1 MQQGAYNLEAFRN
14 TQLSADVENKP
25 ATSTTTNKASDRTGE
40 EPRVSDIQDHQS
52 RGLLP
57 TDTCRVEGAVN
68 VKNYVTI
75 LEDLLLKLQI
85 NVAIAKGFKDLEFPQ
100 PKGNNEKKYIDLWP
114 IQMSAQIAAESG
126 DNVFTT
132 NFDTYTLILQLGCIL
147 NTVPAWKKA
156 YRLRVIVFVE
166 YELDVE
172 EERSRVKTLLDNL
185 RIQAEILVFWL
196 ASGDLKS
203 YEVIVND
210 HAPDQDARRHVD
222 EDLKEEAWWQDVQN
236 LRNHRKTASTSGE
249 LVDKQGLL
257 DAVPSWPSSSF
268 QQGRGKPP
276 AKRFETLKKL
286 IRQSKRR
293 RSSSD
298 LNGLGMRQSMQTHR
312 LHDDVLQRHASYASA
327 SEDSGSED
335 TSSETFEDDVANNID
350 ETYPASENNALAS
363 EGKPAHDHVQAESDD
378 LAQTLKPVRPTS
390 TRHSS
395 APKFSSRPQPK
406 ATVNPEDSPGP
417 SIMFAGSPSTPPRTS
432 PSIYRTSSA
441 TPATGFP
448 FSQSTPFSF
457 NDLPCRAQHLIL
469 NELMRQH
476 SRDTAVLFTTLPS
489 PVEGTC
495 ENEDDCVRYLSDLEA
510 LWKGLPP
517 VLMIH
522 SNSMTVT
529 MNL

>member
-1 MQQGAYNLEAFRN
+1 M
-14 TQLSADVENKP
+14 
-25 ATSTTTNKASDRTGE
+25 
-40 EPRVSDIQDHQS
+40 
-52 RGLLP
+52 
-57 TDTCRVEGAVN
+57 N

-85 NVAIAKGFKDLEFPQ
+85 NVAIAKGFKDLEFPK
-100 PKGNNEKKYIDLWP
+100 PKGDNKKKYIDLWP

-126 DNVFTT
+126 DNVLTT

-185 RIQAEILVFWL
+185 RMQAEILVFWL

-203 YEVIVND
+203 YEVIVNG
-210 HAPDQDARRHVD
+210 HAPDQDARIHVD

-236 LRNHRKTASTSGE
+236 LRDHRRTASTSGE
-249 LVDKQGLL
+249 LVDSQSLL

-276 AKRFETLKKL
+276 GKRFETLKKL

-293 RSSSD
+293 RSSGD

-312 LHDDVLQRHASYASA
+312 LHDDVLQRHPSYASA

-335 TSSETFEDDVANNID
+335 TSSETFEDDFADNVV
-350 ETYPASENNALAS
+350 EPYPASGTNPLAS
-363 EGKPAHDHVQAESDD
+363 KGKPAEADD
-378 LAQTLKPVRPTS
+378 LAQNLQPVRPTP

-395 APKFSSRPQPK
+395 APKFSSRPQPR
-406 ATVNPEDSPGP
+406 ATVNAEDGPGP
-417 SIMFAGSPSTPPRTS
+417 SIMFSGSPSTPPKTS
-432 PSIYRTSSA
+432 PSIYRHASA

-448 FSQSTPFSF
+448 FSQSTPLSF

-469 NELMRQH
+469 NELMRQQ

>member
-14 TQLSADVENKP
+14 AQLSVDAENKP
-25 ATSTTTNKASDRTGE
+25 ATTAITNKASDRTGE
-40 EPRVSDIQDHQS
+40 ELRVSDTQDHQS

-85 NVAIAKGFKDLEFPQ
+85 NVAIAKGFKDLEFPE

-126 DNVFTT
+126 DNVLTT

-203 YEVIVND
+203 YEVIVNG
-210 HAPDQDARRHVD
+210 HGTDQDATRHVD

-236 LRNHRKTASTSGE
+236 LRIHRKTASTSGE

-293 RSSSD
+293 RSSGD

-335 TSSETFEDDVANNID
+335 TSSETFEDDFAHNFH
-350 ETYPASENNALAS
+350 ETYPAGENDTLSS
-363 EGKPAHDHVQAESDD
+363 EGIPGHDHVRAGSDD
-378 LAQTLKPVRPTS
+378 LGQNLQPVRPTS
-390 TRHSS
+390 NRRSS

-406 ATVNPEDSPGP
+406 ATVNPEDGPGP

-495 ENEDDCVRYLSDLEA
+495 ENEDDCVRYLSDLEV

>member
-1 MQQGAYNLEAFRN
+1 M
-14 TQLSADVENKP
+14 
-25 ATSTTTNKASDRTGE
+25 
-40 EPRVSDIQDHQS
+40 
-52 RGLLP
+52 
-57 TDTCRVEGAVN
+57 
-68 VKNYVTI
+68 KNYVTI

-100 PKGNNEKKYIDLWP
+100 PKGNNKKKYIDLWP

-126 DNVFTT
+126 DNVLTT

-147 NTVPAWKKA
+147 NTVPAWKTA

-166 YELDVE
+166 YEFDVE

-203 YEVIVND
+203 YDVIVNGR
-210 HAPDQDARRHVD
+210 APNQDALRYVD
-222 EDLKEEAWWQDVQN
+222 EDLKEEAWWQDVQK
-236 LRNHRKTASTSGE
+236 LRIRRGAASPSEE
-249 LVDKQGLL
+249 LVDTQGLL

-286 IRQSKRR
+286 IRKSKRR
-293 RSSSD
+293 RSSGD
-298 LNGLGMRQSMQTHR
+298 LNGLGMRQSMQTHQ

-335 TSSETFEDDVANNID
+335 TSSETFEDDFADDID
-350 ETYPASENNALAS
+350 KTPRSQNNAPGFD
-363 EGKPAHDHVQAESDD
+363 GKPSDASRRAESDD
-378 LAQTLKPVRPTS
+378 LTQSLQPVRPTP

-406 ATVNPEDSPGP
+406 ATVNSQDGPGP
-417 SIMFAGSPSTPPRTS
+417 SIMFTGSPSSPSRTS
-432 PSIYRTSSA
+432 PSIYRPPSA
-441 TPATGFP
+441 TPATSFP
-448 FSQSTPFSF
+448 FSQSTPLSF

-476 SRDTAVLFTTLPS
+476 SQDTAVLFTTLPS

-495 ENEDDCVRYLSDLEA
+495 ENEDDCVRYLSDLEV